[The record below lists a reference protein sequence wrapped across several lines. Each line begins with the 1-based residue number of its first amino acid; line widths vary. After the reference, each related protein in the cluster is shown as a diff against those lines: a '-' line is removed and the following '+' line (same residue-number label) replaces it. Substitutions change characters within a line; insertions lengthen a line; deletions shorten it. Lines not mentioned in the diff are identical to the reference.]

1 MMPPLVS
8 EWPTTQPLPSF
19 SNLMYRSNFK
29 LKLQHPP
36 PPRANPR
43 HLTVH
48 CALGGGNLN
57 VAVEGWGIWT
67 RFTSC
72 SSKICTWV
80 FSVFAFFSDF
90 QDRISPYAL
99 KTVFKRSLKLSSW
112 HISLWKAWTVFDW
125 RRNFSLKRGIS
136 VLMGGA
142 FERLFCH
149 EGREFGQT
157 NLQKFKCPG
166 GGDVE
171 SSICLVHNPLWISFQ
186 GSKFT
191 VTNVQF
197 VTGSGTFAPKKNNLG
212 TKLLLQLLAHFHNK
226 YIFCSLLNQIYS

>member
-1 MMPPLVS
+1 MRTLTPAFSCINADKRVCKLNLVYQIS
-8 EWPTTQPLPSF
+8 TRLCKLDRVYKALLTTKNTRNKRQKLFPAKNF
-19 SNLMYRSNFK
+19 IQINNVFMYRSNWSFNI
-29 LKLQHPP
+29 PP
-36 PPRANPR
+36 SRANPT

-48 CALGGGNLN
+48 HAPGGGNLN
-57 VAVEGWGIWT
+57 VALEGWGIWT

-166 GGDVE
+166 GGG
-171 SSICLVHNPLWISFQ
+171 CWIF
-186 GSKFT
+186 
-191 VTNVQF
+191 NLP
-197 VTGSGTFAPKKNNLG
+197 GT
-212 TKLLLQLLAHFHNK
+212 
-226 YIFCSLLNQIYS
+226 